1 MRKLYFFIAVTIL
14 SVLAL
19 SGMAQNRQAAF
30 DMNDRLGRGVN
41 MGNCFEAPSETEW
54 GNPWKPEYFKIMHD
68 LGFDHVR
75 LPVRWEPADRSMATA
90 PYTINPA
97 FFNRIQQVVDT
108 ARKYK
113 LHIIVNMHH
122 HEALF
127 ENPDAQKERFLSQ
140 WYQIADYFK
149 NYPDTLLFEVMNEPH
164 GNLTPEKWN
173 TFFADAL
180 GEIRKTNPTRMVLM
194 GTADY
199 GGLGGLSK
207 LQVPNDDNVIVT
219 VHYYNP
225 FNFTHQG
232 AEWVDGADAWL
243 GTKWYDIEPE
253 RETIQNEFRAA
264 LDFSTNN
271 NVPVNVGEFG
281 AYSKADIESRERW
294 TTYLGRYLESENLSW
309 AYWEFSAGFG
319 VYNPATKQYVQPLV
333 DALFTNPMPEPTPVF
348 TKTLYS
354 SNFSSGTDGW
364 SLNANSGASGSLAAS
379 GGKLNVT
386 INNGGTQAW
395 HVQLT
400 KSPFVFQKDKMY
412 RITFT
417 AKASGN
423 RGGTFY
429 AGKNADPWTS
439 YSGYSGLGLTSLEQA
454 YTVAFTMGSP
464 TDNAARLA
472 FDFGTNAEDVVISN
486 IKVEEIFFVVTGI
499 EDMPTQ
505 GNIRVYPNP
514 TSSWVFIDN
523 SAGFSSANLYDI
535 NGRTMAKYQLT
546 ASEQSFNLAGIPS
559 GLYVLELS
567 GHGASQRLKVLKQ

>member
-1 MRKLYFFIAVTIL
+1 MRKLHLFTTIIL
-14 SVLAL
+14 LYVLTL
-19 SGMAQNRQAAF
+19 SGLAQNRQTAF
-30 DMNDRLGRGVN
+30 DMNVRLGRGVN

-75 LPVRWEPADRSMATA
+75 LPVRWEPAERSMATA

-127 ENPDAQKERFLSQ
+127 EDPDGQKERFLSQ
-140 WYQIADYFK
+140 WYQIADYFM

-180 GEIRKTNPTRMVLM
+180 TEIRKTNPTRMVLM
-194 GTADY
+194 GTADC
-199 GGLGGLSK
+199 GGLGGMSK

-232 AEWVDGADAWL
+232 AEWVSGADAWL

-253 RETIQNEFRAA
+253 RETVQNEFRAA
-264 LDFSTNN
+264 LDYSATN
-271 NVPVNVGEFG
+271 NVPVHVGEFG
-281 AYSKADIESRERW
+281 AYSKADIESREHW
-294 TTYLGRYLESENLSW
+294 TSYLGRYFEEENLSW

-319 VYNPATKQYVQPLV
+319 IYNPTTKQYVEPLV
-333 DALFTNPMPEPTPVF
+333 DALLHNPMPEPTPVF
-348 TKTLYS
+348 SKTLYT
-354 SNFSSGTDGW
+354 SNFSAGTDGW
-364 SLNANSGASGSLAAS
+364 SLSGGVGDLSAVD
-379 GGKLNVT
+379 GKLN
-386 INNGGTQAW
+386 ISISNGGTEAW

-400 KSPFVFQKDKMY
+400 KSPFAFQKDKMY
-412 RITFT
+412 QITFK
-417 AKASGN
+417 AKAEAN

-429 AGKNADPWTS
+429 AGKNSDPWTS
-439 YSGYSGLGLTSLEQA
+439 YSGYSGLALTTTEQT

-472 FDFGTNAEDVVISN
+472 LDLGTFDEDVTISE
-486 IKVEEIFFVVTGI
+486 IKVEEIFFTVTGI
-499 EDMPTQ
+499 ENLSEKGDV
-505 GNIRVYPNP
+505 RYYPNP
-514 TSSWVFIDN
+514 VTSWIFIDN
-523 SAGFSSANLYDI
+523 QAGYEGAALLDM
-535 NGRTMAKYQLT
+535 NGRALAKYQLS
-546 ASEQSFNLAGIPS
+546 ASEQSLNLEGIPT
-559 GLYVLELS
+559 GMYVMVLS
-567 GHGASQRLKVLKQ
+567 GNGSSQRLKILKL

>member
-1 MRKLYFFIAVTIL
+1 MKTLFTL
-14 SVLAL
+14 LAAFSMVIFPL
-19 SGMAQNRQAAF
+19 CGWAQNRQAAF
-30 DMNDRLGRGVN
+30 DMNTRLGRGVN

-90 PYTINPA
+90 QYTINPA

-149 NYPDTLLFEVMNEPH
+149 SYPDTLLFEVMNEPH

-180 GEIRKTNPTRMVLM
+180 KEIRKTNPTRMVLM

-232 AEWVDGADAWL
+232 AEWVSGADAWL
-243 GTKWYDIEPE
+243 GTKWLDIEPE
-253 RETIQNEFRAA
+253 RETVQSEFRAA
-264 LDFSTNN
+264 LDYSTNN
-271 NVPVNVGEFG
+271 NVPVHVGEFG

-294 TTYLGRYLESENLSW
+294 TTYIGRWLETQNLSW

-319 VYNPATKQYVQPLV
+319 IYNPSTKQYVEPLV
-333 DALFTNPMPEPTPVF
+333 DALLHNPMPEPTPISVKSIY
-348 TKTLYS
+348 T
-354 SNFSSGTDGW
+354 SNFSVGTDGW

-379 GGKLNVT
+379 GGKLVST
-386 INNGGTQAW
+386 ISNGGTQAW

-400 KSPFVFQKDKMY
+400 KSPFSFQKDKMY
-412 RITFT
+412 QISFK
-417 AKASGN
+417 AKAEAN
-423 RGGTFY
+423 RGATFY
-429 AGKNADPWTS
+429 AGKNSDPWTS
-439 YSGYSGLGLTSLEQA
+439 YSGYSGLTFTTIEQ
-454 YTVAFTMGSP
+454 TFVVAFTMGSP

-472 FDFGTNAEDVVISN
+472 FDFGTDASDVTISE
-486 IKVEEIFFVVTGI
+486 IKVEELYFPVTGLDDI
-499 EDMPTQ
+499 QQ
-505 GNIRVYPNP
+505 GSVKFYPNP
-514 TSSWVFIDN
+514 TSSWIFIDN
-523 SAGFSSANLYDI
+523 SAGFSCAALYDM
-535 NGRTMAKYQLT
+535 NGRSMANYRLIGS
-546 ASEQSFNLAGIPS
+546 APSLSLEGIPT
-559 GLYVLELS
+559 GLYVMELNGNGLS
-567 GHGASQRLKVLKQ
+567 RRMKIMKQ

>member
-1 MRKLYFFIAVTIL
+1 MKTFSNIAGIFIV
-14 SVLAL
+14 VLI
-19 SGMAQNRQAAF
+19 STNGWAQNRQAAF
-30 DMNDRLGRGVN
+30 DMNERLGRGVN
-41 MGNCFEAPSETEW
+41 MGNCFEAPSENDW

-127 ENPDAQKERFLSQ
+127 EDPDGQKERFLSQ

-149 NYPDTLLFEVMNEPH
+149 SYSDTLLFEVMNEPH
-164 GNLTPEKWN
+164 GNLTPDKWN
-173 TFFADAL
+173 TFFTDAL
-180 GEIRKTNPTRMVLM
+180 TEIRKTNPTRMVLM

-207 LQVPNDDNVIVT
+207 LQVPDDDNVIVT

-232 AEWVDGADAWL
+232 AEWVSGADAWL
-243 GTKWYDIEPE
+243 GTKWLDIVPE
-253 RETIQNEFRAA
+253 RETVQNEFRAA
-264 LDFSTNN
+264 LDFSTTN
-271 NVPVNVGEFG
+271 NVPIHVGEFG

-294 TTYLGRYLESENLSW
+294 TTYLGRYFEEENLSW

-319 VYNPATKQYVQPLV
+319 IYNPTTKQYVEPIV
-333 DALFTNPMPEPTPVF
+333 NALLHNSMPEPTPISS
-348 TKTLYS
+348 KTIYT
-354 SNFSSGTDGW
+354 SNFSGGTDGW

-379 GGKLNVT
+379 VGKLVAT

-400 KSPFVFQKDKMY
+400 KSPFTFQKDKMY
-412 RITFT
+412 RISLK
-417 AKASGN
+417 AKAEAN
-423 RGGTFY
+423 RSGTFY
-429 AGKNADPWTS
+429 AGKNSDPWTS
-439 YSGYSGLGLTSLEQA
+439 YSGYSGLNITTTEQ
-454 YTVAFTMGSP
+454 TFIVAFTMGSP

-472 FDFGTNAEDVVISN
+472 FDLGTDASDVTISE
-486 IKVEEIFFVVTGI
+486 IKVEELYFPVTGI
-499 EDMPTQ
+499 EDLPKGTVR
-505 GNIRVYPNP
+505 IYPNP
-514 TSSWVFIDN
+514 TFSCVFIDN
-523 SAGFSSANLYDI
+523 SAGFSSAALYDI
-535 NGRTMAKYQLT
+535 NGRTMANYKVNGAAPML
-546 ASEQSFNLAGIPS
+546 SLDGIPA
-559 GLYVLELS
+559 GLYVMELS
-567 GHGASQRLKVLKQ
+567 GNKSSQRLKIMKQ